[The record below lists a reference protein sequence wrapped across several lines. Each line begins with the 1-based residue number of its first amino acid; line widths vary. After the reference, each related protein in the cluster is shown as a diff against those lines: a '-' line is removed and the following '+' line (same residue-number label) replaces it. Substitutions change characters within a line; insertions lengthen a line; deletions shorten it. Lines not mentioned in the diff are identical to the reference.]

1 MTEQLIDDFGRR
13 VRYVRISVTDRCDFR
28 CVYCMSEEMTF
39 LPRAQVLTLE
49 ELAMV
54 ARAFTELGVEKIRL
68 TGGEPLVRK
77 GIEQLVDEIGALP
90 GLDDFTMTTN
100 GASLRKHA
108 KRLYDGGLRRLN
120 ISLDSLNPERFKQL
134 TRTGDLAKVI
144 DGIHAA
150 KEAGFKRIKLNA
162 VILKGRNEDEVLDL
176 VTFARQ
182 EGLDIS
188 FIEEMPL
195 GDVSDHSRAETFYSS
210 DDVQALIETR
220 YPLMPTTE
228 STPGRRVTSK
238 WPTATAGWALSR
250 PTATTSAIVATA
262 YGSPWKAACCSAWV
276 MSTRWTCAP
285 YCAAIL
291 AICRRSKPPLLTPY
305 RLSPN
310 ATTSP
315 PMATCR
321 WCAL

>member
-120 ISLDSLNPERFKQL
+120 ISLNVVAGVEGLCPGVVRHIAQRHLLDKANIEALLTGKGHQVEHFVFVTPLQDHCVQL
-134 TRTGDLAKVI
+134 DAL
-144 DGIHAA
+144 
-150 KEAGFKRIKLNA
+150 EARLFGGVNA
-162 VILKGRNEDEVLDL
+162 VDH
-176 VTFARQ
+176 
-182 EGLDIS
+182 
-188 FIEEMPL
+188 L
-195 GDVSDHSRAETFYSS
+195 G
-210 DDVQALIETR
+210 
-220 YPLMPTTE
+220 
-228 STPGRRVTSK
+228 
-238 WPTATAGWALSR
+238 
-250 PTATTSAIVATA
+250 
-262 YGSPWKAACCSAWV
+262 
-276 MSTRWTCAP
+276 
-285 YCAAIL
+285 
-291 AICRRSKPPLLTPY
+291 
-305 RLSPN
+305 
-310 ATTSP
+310 
-315 PMATCR
+315 
-321 WCAL
+321 

>member
-120 ISLDSLNPERFKQL
+120 ISLDSLDPERFKQL

-228 STPGRRVTSK
+228 STPGPSRYFKMADSDSRVGFIS
-238 WPTATAGWALSR
+238 PIAII
-250 PTATTSAIVATA
+250 SAIAATG
-262 YGSPWKAACCSAWV
+262 YGSP
-276 MSTRWTCAP
+276 
-285 YCAAIL
+285 
-291 AICRRSKPPLLTPY
+291 
-305 RLSPN
+305 
-310 ATTSP
+310 
-315 PMATCR
+315 
-321 WCAL
+321 

>member
-120 ISLDSLNPERFKQL
+120 ISLDSLDPERFKQL
-134 TRTGDLAKVI
+134 TRTGDEGKCGAGGHEWIGLG
-144 DGIHAA
+144 DGARR
-150 KEAGFKRIKLNA
+150 G
-162 VILKGRNEDEVLDL
+162 EDEQR
-176 VTFARQ
+176 A
-182 EGLDIS
+182 
-188 FIEEMPL
+188 
-195 GDVSDHSRAETFYSS
+195 GD
-210 DDVQALIETR
+210 
-220 YPLMPTTE
+220 
-228 STPGRRVTSK
+228 
-238 WPTATAGWALSR
+238 
-250 PTATTSAIVATA
+250 
-262 YGSPWKAACCSAWV
+262 
-276 MSTRWTCAP
+276 
-285 YCAAIL
+285 
-291 AICRRSKPPLLTPY
+291 
-305 RLSPN
+305 N
-310 ATTSP
+310 
-315 PMATCR
+315 
-321 WCAL
+321 